1 MCRPEWQVS
10 ALSSAYFIG
19 CGVTLLWLPRFADI
33 YGRKKM
39 YTLGMVLQVI
49 FYTAIMFTRN
59 YYVMLISIFI
69 FGTLIS
75 FRNSIGFIYFLELVP
90 KKNRAAAGTAY
101 CVIDGLVYPF
111 LVIYFW
117 KISKDW
123 FWLLLIG
130 YAFQIMGCI
139 CSFL

>member
-1 MCRPEWQVS
+1 
-10 ALSSAYFIG
+10 
-19 CGVTLLWLPRFADI
+19 
-33 YGRKKM
+33 
-39 YTLGMVLQVI
+39 MVLQVI